1 MIDVK
6 REPKTPFFGIVSL
19 ICLMTLFVI
28 PVIGYELTTSALDNS
43 SDAKGQPFG
52 GLILVMAGLVG
63 VVIVL
68 GIAAFGSAFA
78 GGIALARGESRRWA
92 GWLGLL
98 GGGSMFV
105 AVAGMA
111 LYIYWAS

>member
-1 MIDVK
+1 MIVVK
-6 REPKTPFFGIVSL
+6 PEPKPPFFGIVAL
-19 ICLMTLFVI
+19 ICLVALFAI
-28 PVIGYELTTSALDNS
+28 PVVGYELTTSAIDNT

-52 GLILVMAGLVG
+52 GLILIMAGLLG

-68 GIAAFGSAFA
+68 GLAGFGGALA

-98 GGGSMFV
+98 GGGSVFI
-105 AVAGMA
+105 AVAGTA
-111 LYIYWAS
+111 LYIYLAS